1 MRHLAVRSIG
11 GCTFVISLLAALI
24 LGCSTL
30 PPAQPAEDLKSIVG
44 KWEGRGRDQ
53 KLGDFFITLRI
64 SQDGTCRIDV
74 RGSSLYEG
82 PSKFSGTASVY
93 EGKFWFRSD
102 IPWMNGSATLYK
114 GEKEHLLVFIS
125 DDASTKVDLQLS
137 FR

>member
-1 MRHLAVRSIG
+1 MHFRYIAFG
-11 GCTFVISLLAALI
+11 GLNLRLLDAPTGA
-24 LGCSTL
+24 TRRRFK
-30 PPAQPAEDLKSIVG
+30 EYRREVG
-44 KWEGRGRDQ
+44 GRGRDQ